1 MPGNQPIHAPGEEHA
16 QLAALKDYLDCLERS
31 AGHKQDDCGQTTLTD
46 PETGTQLALPGT
58 LIQVLSR
65 AVEVL
70 AAGGAVAVMAYHAK
84 LTTQEAADYL
94 GVSRPYFISLL
105 DEGVIP
111 YQRLRSHRRILLSD
125 VEAYRQTRDAE
136 RRELLAEMAQESYR
150 LGFYNLPE
158 EVALAD
164 LGIDE

>member
-1 MPGNQPIHAPGEEHA
+1 MPP
-16 QLAALKDYLDCLERS
+16 
-31 AGHKQDDCGQTTLTD
+31 
-46 PETGTQLALPGT
+46 
-58 LIQVLSR
+58 
-65 AVEVL
+65 
-70 AAGGAVAVMAYHAK
+70 YHAK

-125 VEAYRQTRDAE
+125 VEAYRQRRDAE
-136 RRELLAEMAQESYR
+136 RRELLAEMTRESFR
-150 LGFYNLPE
+150 LGFYDLPE
-158 EVALAD
+158 DVDLAD